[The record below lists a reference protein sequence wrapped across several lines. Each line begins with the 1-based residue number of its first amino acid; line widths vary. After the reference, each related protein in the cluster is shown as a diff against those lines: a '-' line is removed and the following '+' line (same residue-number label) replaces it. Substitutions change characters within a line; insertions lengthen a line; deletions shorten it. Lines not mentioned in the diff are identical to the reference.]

1 MAKPTKSV
9 RKESDDLIFAVCE
22 LFFKR
27 IISDAGEKD
36 PTDKKTG
43 KKGRRPR
50 TGGAAS
56 VAKEIAEEFGRPDLT
71 RERIYPILWEAINRK
86 FLIMNIPYEVDLHS
100 NLLRDYNLRQH
111 IDESKG
117 DITVVNTIMGDI
129 TEHVNTVAAD
139 HIIKLIDSVQERK
152 VSLAKAQGQ
161 NPENVRVHIGFG
173 AGNAAEEV
181 AKRLSTRA
189 SAKTPKLTLHALTS
203 GGHYIAGQ
211 QKAPTTYFSYF
222 ESKLKDVE
230 FVGMFTPTVVKNS
243 EYEQLKQN
251 PSVKSVYQR
260 RDEIDIIVTSLG
272 TSDDEHCLLREYYTH
287 LYKERL
293 IEEDVISKLEAEDWI
308 GDVMF
313 QPYSKTKPIVSP
325 SHQMVTLFNFDELL
339 KFSKE
344 PGKHVVVTG
353 GPCKTCQRSKAKAI
367 RPLLEN
373 PELRLWTDLI
383 IDRTTAEELL
393 HPQK

>member
-1 MAKPTKSV
+1 M
-9 RKESDDLIFAVCE
+9 
-22 LFFKR
+22 
-27 IISDAGEKD
+27 
-36 PTDKKTG
+36 
-43 KKGRRPR
+43 
-50 TGGAAS
+50 
-56 VAKEIAEEFGRPDLT
+56 
-71 RERIYPILWEAINRK
+71 
-86 FLIMNIPYEVDLHS
+86 
-100 NLLRDYNLRQH
+100 
-111 IDESKG
+111 
-117 DITVVNTIMGDI
+117 
-129 TEHVNTVAAD
+129 
-139 HIIKLIDSVQERK
+139 
-152 VSLAKAQGQ
+152 
-161 NPENVRVHIGFG
+161 RVHIGFG

-287 LYKERL
+287 LYKEKL
-293 IEEDVISKLEAEDWI
+293 IEEDVIAKLQEEDWI

-353 GPCKTCQRSKAKAI
+353 GPCKTCKSSKAKAI